1 MIGSIRHD
9 NAFFQAASQAVSN
22 AQSTDQT
29 AKRANKDDKI
39 ETSRVAE
46 IKEALAKGEYKID
59 IGGSAAKMARN
70 LLGK

>member
-9 NAFFQAASQAVSN
+9 NAFFQAASQNVSN
-22 AQSTDQT
+22 ASTNAEV

-39 ETSRVAE
+39 ETSRVSE

-59 IGGSAAKMARN
+59 IGGSATKMARN